1 MLARLGRHLYWLGS
15 GLAAVALVS
24 GVFILQH
31 GLDQDYGCL
40 CRARW
45 KRCRVLAARMGLQIF
60 SGWRMSQLKF
70 LFPP

>member
-15 GLAAVALVS
+15 GLAVVALVS

-40 CRARW
+40 CRVRR
-45 KRCRVLAARMGLQIF
+45 KRCRVVGRSDGLANIF
-60 SGWRMSQLKF
+60 WLANE
-70 LFPP
+70 PA